1 MSTHLD
7 TYFTETTERYYS
19 RLVNIYKKRMAKAHD
34 KEYTHEEFTKY
45 CGAILEIRYKASE
58 REVIVNTLEQEYKIG
73 KEFSLVI
80 KVLRKEIH
88 KQIIN
93 DTLDFIEITP
103 DNKTPT
109 FDETIPKKKPET
121 YFIDQYSDLELVRMF
136 SEYKAYEKF
145 SEFLKSEKLNKG
157 IEKRLRKKQLLSGKE
172 TEETEEK
179 NTDFTTA
186 RQVLAVHYLFKF
198 MQVKNVDKT
207 EIARFIQFLTGK
219 NFDNIYKKLQ
229 NPLKIN
235 DKSAKEDLRFVREY
249 YERLGITEV
258 VKMINNEIGS

>member
-1 MSTHLD
+1 MNLD
-7 TYFTETTERYYS
+7 VYFNEITERNFN
-19 RLVNIYKKRMAKAHD
+19 RLVNIYKKRMAKAHYKD
-34 KEYTHEEFTKY
+34 YAHNEFTKY
-45 CGAILEIRYKASE
+45 CGAILEIRYNASE
-58 REVIVNTLEQEYKIG
+58 REIIVNTLEREYKLG
-73 KEFSLVI
+73 KEFALVI

-93 DTLDFIEITP
+93 NTIDFIEITQ
-103 DNKTPT
+103 DNKNQE
-109 FDETIPKKKPET
+109 FEETIPVKKPEA

-145 SEFLKSEKLNKG
+145 NEFLKSEKLNKG
-157 IEKRLRKKQLLSGKE
+157 IEKRLRITKLIPEK
-172 TEETEEK
+172 ETEEK

-249 YERLGITEV
+249 FERLGMIEV
-258 VKMINNEIGS
+258 VKIINNELIS